1 MNAEPLIPLPK
12 QRPNTGLEP
21 VQLLMLFLLWALGMT
36 LAILAFLAE
45 LMLGVKAKQR
55 KHIIMKEGM
64 KQTDLIVRNSKIPQ
78 KSTNCKIKELDK
90 EGSASG

>member
-45 LMLGVKAKQR
+45 LMLGVKAKQHKPKVTTQNNER
-55 KHIIMKEGM
+55 
-64 KQTDLIVRNSKIPQ
+64 
-78 KSTNCKIKELDK
+78 STKCRIKEPKCKNVLTVV
-90 EGSASG
+90 EVE